1 MFTHAVESGLDI
13 TGHDTVVLIHGLA
26 GTLHLWDRVVP
37 RLETRFHVLRY
48 DLRGHGKSD
57 VPDGEWSLDDF
68 VGDLV
73 ALLDSRGLAAAHVVG
88 FSLGGLIVQKLA
100 LDHAERVKR
109 LVILS
114 AIAGRIEEERENVR
128 QRLRNVES
136 DDVEANIALGVERW
150 FSPEF
155 RRDHPDLVQQ
165 RIDTYLATDR
175 RGYLNAHRVFVT
187 SDLADDLHRIDRPT
201 LVMTGEFDPGSNVRM
216 ARFMHQAIEGS
227 CLEILPGLRHAVLV
241 EAPQVVAEKLD
252 AFLR

>member
-1 MFTHAVESGLDI
+1 MFTHAVESGLDAA
-13 TGHDTVVLIHGLA
+13 GHETVVLIHGLA

-57 VPDGEWSLDDF
+57 LPDGEWSLDDF

-73 ALLDSRGLAAAHVVG
+73 ALLDSRGIAAAHVVG

-100 LDHAERVKR
+100 LDHPERVKR

-114 AIAGRIEEERENVR
+114 AIAGRTEEEREKVR
-128 QRLRNVES
+128 QRLRNVEN
-136 DDVEANIALGVERW
+136 DDVETNIALGVERW

-155 RRDHPDLVQQ
+155 RRNHPDLVQQ
-165 RIDTYLATDR
+165 RIDTYLATNR

-187 SDLADDLHRIDRPT
+187 SDLADELHRIDRPT
-201 LVMTGEFDPGSNVRM
+201 LVMTGEFDPGSNARM
-216 ARFMHQAIEGS
+216 ARFMHQAIAGAS
-227 CLEILPGLRHAVLV
+227 LEILPGLRHAVLV